1 MTLLRPVRGT
11 LAVAVVLQAL
21 AAALTVIPLIMVSE
35 IGMVLLDRSSDTT
48 VWPSVAVGVA
58 ATIAALLLS
67 AAANLMSHLADNRLQ
82 HHLRGGMAERL
93 SRVPLGRLLAD
104 GPTRFGKVLHDDVH
118 SLHHLVAHALLDIV
132 SLVVTPLTALV
143 YLLLIDWRLALIS
156 MIPLLLGVVLFARAM
171 SGSAD
176 QFADYAR
183 AQQEINAG
191 VSEFVDGIAVVKTFG
206 AHRRAHRRF
215 LAAADAFHDFFST
228 WAGRTTTITAASQS
242 VVSAPAV
249 LILVMCAGAV
259 MIIAG
264 WMPAA
269 AIVPFALLAPPLAAP
284 MATIGTRLQNL
295 RGGMS
300 AARAVTELLNEPVL
314 PAPSGPGRIEGTEV
328 RVKEVSFAYRADA
341 DDVLRGVSLDLR
353 PGTVTALVGPS
364 GAGKSTLAML
374 VARFHDVTAG
384 SITLGGTDV
393 RDLDTTTLYRNI
405 GFVFQDVALLRT
417 SVLENIRLGR
427 PEATEAEVR
436 AAAEAARIHER
447 ILAAPRGYDSV
458 IGTELRLSGGE
469 AQRLSIARALLADTP
484 LLILDE
490 ATALADPHAE
500 AQIQDALSALTAH
513 RTLLV
518 IAHRLSTIT
527 RADQILVLDEG
538 RVVERGRH
546 DDLLAARGRYARM
559 WQAQQRPAS
568 VPDPIRVAAPGS
580 AQADEELST

>member
-1 MTLLRPVRGT
+1 MTLLRTIRGA
-11 LAVAVVLQAL
+11 LATAMMLQAL
-21 AAALTVIPLIMVSE
+21 AAVLAVIPLIMVSE
-35 IGMVLLDRSSDTT
+35 IGRALLGQRSDTD
-48 VWPSVAVGVA
+48 VWPLAVIGVA
-58 ATIAALLLS
+58 ATGTALVLAS
-67 AAANLMSHLADNRLQ
+67 AANLVSHLADNRLQ
-82 HHLRGGMAERL
+82 HTLRTGMAERL
-93 SRVPLGRLLAD
+93 SRVPLGRLAARGSSRL
-104 GPTRFGKVLHDDVH
+104 GKVLHDDVH
-118 SLHHLVAHALLDIV
+118 SLHHLVAHALLDVV
-132 SLVVTPLTALV
+132 SVVVTPLTAMA
-143 YLLLIDWRLALIS
+143 YLLLIDWRMALIS
-156 MIPLLLGVVLFARAM
+156 MIPLVLGIVLFARAM
-171 SGSAD
+171 GGSAD
-176 QFADYAR
+176 QFAEYGR
-183 AQQEINAG
+183 AQQEINSG

-206 AHRRAHRRF
+206 EHRRAHRRF

-228 WAGRTTTITAASQS
+228 WAGRTTTITTASQL

-249 LILVMCAGAV
+249 LILVMSTGTV
-259 MIIAG
+259 MVIAG

-295 RGGMS
+295 RGGM
-300 AARAVTELLNEPVL
+300 AAAQAVNEVLTEPLLSQ
-314 PAPSGPGRIEGTEV
+314 PAQPRQPEGIGVRIED
-328 RVKEVSFAYRADA
+328 VSFSYGADS
-341 DDVLRGVSLDLR
+341 DEVLRGVNLELR

-374 VARFHDVTAG
+374 VARFFDVTKG

-393 RDLDTTTLYRNI
+393 RALDSTTLYRNV
-405 GFVFQDVALLRT
+405 GFVFQDVALLRM

-427 PEATEAEVR
+427 PEATEDEVR

-500 AQIQDALSALTAH
+500 AQIQDALSALAAR

-518 IAHRLSTIT
+518 IAHRLATIT
-527 RADQILVLDEG
+527 QADQILVLDGG
-538 RVVERGRH
+538 RVVERGSH
-546 DDLLAARGRYARM
+546 EELLSTRGRYARM
-559 WQAQQRPAS
+559 WQAQLAPAS
-568 VPDPIRVAAPGS
+568 AAPE
-580 AQADEELST
+580 EELSA